1 MGKINYRDE
10 AFSQVVNSIA
20 KWPLAY
26 RLMYQQNR
34 TVNLDGH
41 QGRQLAGDEWVE
53 DFLVRPVKQFT
64 AVQSSFQMVE
74 LMSCSVNLLE
84 MNRNMYKHREAFNV
98 HNTKKHKKPSSVYDQ
113 LKVAQFALK
122 EEWFVKKDRKEVPRY
137 SYGDKKVKDGEKV
150 TSKYIDAL
158 AKGETKA
165 SSEFKSFLHRK
176 YPNEM
181 L

>member
-122 EEWFVKKDRKEVPRY
+122 EEWFVNKGRTTVKAYSWSNHTCKEGEMVPKKYQNALEK
-137 SYGDKKVKDGEKV
+137 GDKK
-150 TSKYIDAL
+150 
-158 AKGETKA
+158 AK
-165 SSEFKSFLHRK
+165 SDYLSYLHRK
-176 YPNEM
+176 HPNDM
-181 L
+181 K